1 MARLRQAPAV
11 PPGGLPV
18 ELTSRHHECW
28 EDPAAVA
35 RLAAAHGLTLT
46 MRHQDRSLTT
56 APWWARFD
64 AFRDAW
70 CKANGLMNPQYP
82 QTLDWRRA
90 TAAGVDM
97 SASSRYRLRPNEGRD
112 VAREGA

>member
-1 MARLRQAPAV
+1 MARLRQAPV
-11 PPGGLPV
+11 VTPGGLPV

-35 RLAAAHGLTLT
+35 RLAAAHGLTLA
-46 MRHQDRSLTT
+46 MHHHGALTT

-70 CKANGLMNPQYP
+70 CKANGLMNPQWP
-82 QTLDWRRA
+82 ETLDWRRA
-90 TAAGVDM
+90 TAAGIDM
-97 SASSRYRLRPNEGRD
+97 STSSRYRLQPNEGRD
-112 VAREGA
+112 VPREGS